1 MSSTRMPSNATLEEE
16 ELTKR
21 LSEALS
27 TGNEEESVILTR
39 KLCRL
44 SLPVCVSIERLV
56 YPKDQIRL
64 AVGVETAQ
72 SETPMPLTVVV
83 SCGMTISQLKDEINK
98 EYGFPHALQHWVIG
112 KCLARDEETLFYYGV
127 RRHGDQAFLFIRS
140 PEDQSPVERQES
152 GENRPPVERQESGEN
167 RLEDSQ
173 ESFTVIPEENE
184 SKELYCSKVL
194 PTPPLLP
201 PPPPPP
207 PLHTLPRRQVSN
219 SSGSQPLPLRL
230 KRNTALWS
238 FSVWLG
244 VPQVYV
250 RQRADPT
257 RVRGVRQRE
266 AGVLPRPAGL
276 QSLGGGGGP
285 DSAGGSVHV
294 TSHEVS
300 ANGHPGRLSNDRKLN
315 LTANDPNI
323 ALVSFLQP
331 FSASGKKPRKLIQ
344 QPASSNFFKDT

>member
-1 MSSTRMPSNATLEEE
+1 MSSTRMPSNATLEEAE

-207 PLHTLPRRQVSN
+207 PLHTLPRRQ
-219 SSGSQPLPLRL
+219 SGWVCL
-230 KRNTALWS
+230 KCTFDNA
-238 FSVWLG
+238 
-244 VPQVYV
+244 
-250 RQRADPT
+250 PT
-257 RVRGVRQRE
+257 RPGCEVCGNERPESYRVPLAYNPLGEEAVRIRRE
-266 AGVLPRPAGL
+266 EASTLL
-276 QSLGGGGGP
+276 LM
-285 DSAGGSVHV
+285 
-294 TSHEVS
+294 
-300 ANGHPGRLSNDRKLN
+300 K
-315 LTANDPNI
+315 
-323 ALVSFLQP
+323 FLQTDTQEDCQTTESSTLP
-331 FSASGKKPRKLIQ
+331 PMIQ
-344 QPASSNFFKDT
+344 ISPWSLFYNLSQHPEKNHEN

>member
-1 MSSTRMPSNATLEEE
+1 MSSTRMPSNATLEEAE

-167 RLEDSQ
+167 RLE
-173 ESFTVIPEENE
+173 
-184 SKELYCSKVL
+184 
-194 PTPPLLP
+194 
-201 PPPPPP
+201 
-207 PLHTLPRRQVSN
+207 
-219 SSGSQPLPLRL
+219 
-230 KRNTALWS
+230 
-238 FSVWLG
+238 VWLG